1 LIGKPG
7 DETEQPDHADVY
19 SLHRMKTDNLDP
31 FHYDRLRLDRYT
43 ALHPSTRRQKV
54 RKISG
59 VSQRLTLRAVNRLA
73 RLVYYRTLRT
83 PDLSSAPLPNARRR
97 PCSPLWLW
105 NRTTTCPH
113 AAVPTTHPGPPTHH
127 PPSAASLSSPKPLWR
142 EVGVEHLGELLER
155 PAAGLD
161 AEDVPQDR
169 VEEVEGDEDEVV
181 PDRGSVC
188 VQWDIALGMG

>member
-127 PPSAASLSSPKPLWR
+127 PPSAASLSSPKPLW
-142 EVGVEHLGELLER
+142 
-155 PAAGLD
+155 AGSWRRTPRR
-161 AEDVPQDR
+161 APR
-169 VEEVEGDEDEVV
+169 ASG
-181 PDRGSVC
+181 RGSRRRRRSTG
-188 VQWDIALGMG
+188 QSRGG